1 MSNGRKLGFSG
12 LTSLSLDSL
21 EAGVGS
27 MTDSVHLAFY
37 SYFFRTFRTLVLRG
51 YCQVG
56 RESCYLSPKEHF
68 CVASINV
75 FEIFGEGSGQLKP
88 VWASIAIQGAEL
100 AGVPLWR
107 SCRSACTSM
116 GTVLGFN

>member
-37 SYFFRTFRTLVLRG
+37 SYFIRTFRTLVLRG
-51 YCQVG
+51 YCQIG
-56 RESCYLSPKEHF
+56 GESCYLSPTDHIS
-68 CVASINV
+68 VASINGNAL
-75 FEIFGEGSGQLKP
+75 FGEVSSKFNP
-88 VWASIAIQGAEL
+88 VWAPIAIQGPGPA
-100 AGVPLWR
+100 R
-107 SCRSACTSM
+107 SQS
-116 GTVLGFN
+116 G